1 MAGLFDL
8 SGAHAVST
16 KRKVFFSF
24 HYNDIMR
31 VNNVRLSQEFKSSES
46 SSGGRSIEGFYD
58 NSLWESKRLSGPDAL
73 KQLIRD
79 GVHNT
84 SVVCVLAGAET
95 YARRWVRY
103 EIARSVIDSKGLLTV
118 HINSIPNHQ
127 PPHQPHPL
135 GPNPTAFMGVAQ
147 RDDGTYRLCERN
159 YVDGAWKWVWYSDY
173 VSGVPIPM
181 YIGAS
186 VRKGVIPLSAWT
198 SEYDWKQG
206 GYNSIGSWI
215 DRAAREAGR

>member
-1 MAGLFDL
+1 MAGLFNL
-8 SGAHAVST
+8 GLIRASST

-24 HYNDIMR
+24 HYKDIMR
-31 VNNVRLSQEFKSSES
+31 VNNVRLSQEFKTSDNP
-46 SSGGRSIEGFYD
+46 SGGRPIEGFYD
-58 NSLWESKRLSGPDAL
+58 RSLWESKKLSGPDAL

-84 SVVCVLAGAET
+84 SVVCVLAGTET

-103 EIARSVIDSKGLLTV
+103 EIARSVIDEKGLLTV
-118 HINSIPNHQ
+118 HINSLPHHQ
-127 PPHQPHPL
+127 HPRQPHPQ

-159 YVDGAWKWVWYSDY
+159 YTDGAWKWVWYSDY
-173 VSGVPIPM
+173 VSDVPIPR

-186 VRKGVIPLSAWT
+186 VLKGVVPLSAWT
-198 SEYDWKQG
+198 SEYDWRHG
-206 GYNSIGSWI
+206 GHNSVGGWI
-215 DRAAREAGR
+215 DRAAHDAGR